1 MPPSS
6 PFQLVTSTGIENK
19 GGDEATNLCCC
30 MGHNNINFIS
40 LIGVRIRED
49 TLLEDNAPL
58 PENFTKTQKR

>member
-1 MPPSS
+1 
-6 PFQLVTSTGIENK
+6 
-19 GGDEATNLCCC
+19 
-30 MGHNNINFIS
+30 MGTRLQVCAAAWAIIISNIDFIL